1 MLKRNGQLERHSVP
15 HFTGRLTDAE
25 HEAYLTA
32 VGFVRTELADL
43 ATISEALRG
52 LENQGMGA
60 VESVD
65 APTEIVTG
73 KGERWQVRRCLVKL
87 NQNEVCLCQ
96 RGTEFA
102 IIERHPEN
110 SAYAQANGA
119 AEITLTGNHERQLLQ
134 DFVQHERQALHLL
147 SSDLTAKV
155 NEKLAGQYP
164 DLNCQRVVQAITQR
178 CAQEVSP
185 QTATAQTTPP
195 PRISPARGVKA

>member
-1 MLKRNGQLERHSVP
+1 MLKRNGQSERHSVP

-25 HEAYLTA
+25 HEAYQTA
-32 VGFVRTELADL
+32 VGFVQAELADL
-43 ATISEALRG
+43 ATISKALRDI
-52 LENQGMGA
+52 EKQGM
-60 VESVD
+60 ESVQ
-65 APTEIVTG
+65 ASGTPTEIVTG

-87 NQNEVCLCQ
+87 KENEVCLCQ

-102 IIERHPEN
+102 IIERHPEY

-134 DFVQHERQALHLL
+134 DFVQSERQALHLL
-147 SSDLTAKV
+147 TSDLTAKV
-155 NEKLAGQYP
+155 SEKLAGQYP

-185 QTATAQTTPP
+185 QTTTAQTTPP